1 MHAQTVQP
9 HAWVSYLITAAIVGL
24 VLFFRMRRMNRMRPL
39 KLEQLWIVPA
49 LYLGVVVMLLAQHP
63 PQGSGWAVVAIGL
76 VVGAAHEPDRSEE
89 HTSELQSLMRIS
101 YAVFCLKKKNNIVG
115 QLVN

>member
-76 VVGAAHEPDRSEE
+76 VVGAALGRSDE

-101 YAVFCLKKKNNIVG
+101 YADFCLKKKKQTEAV
-115 QLVN
+115 

>member
-76 VVGAAHEPDRSEE
+76 VVGADRN
-89 HTSELQSLMRIS
+89 HRPAQSLRRGIGRAQVCTPIKNAPPVCS
-101 YAVFCLKKKNNIVG
+101 RCLEEK
-115 QLVN
+115 